1 MFVTFPGVTIAQIC
15 NGNEL
20 VGHPRKLPNTESEQ
34 TGAVWWR
41 DEADVE
47 AISPSCPGKTW
58 RRGSLEQTVLV
69 LLHNNKHKL
78 GCQDPR
84 SLS

>member
-1 MFVTFPGVTIAQIC
+1 MFVTFPGDAIAQTYTA
-15 NGNEL
+15 NGL
-20 VGHPRKLPNTESEQ
+20 VAHPRKLPNTESER
-34 TGAVWWR
+34 TRAVWWR
-41 DEADVE
+41 VEADVE
-47 AISPSCPGKTW
+47 VISPNCPGKTW
-58 RRGSLEQTVLV
+58 RRESLEQTVLV